1 MSKRKTPT
9 KKNISFESL
18 DSVDLKKEVDLKAG
32 TDAVQTKAAHIE
44 EQPKPKAKAPVKA
57 KAAPPKEKKEEL
69 IRVTVDIPKSE
80 HKRLKIAAMEA
91 DLKLYQYVLRII
103 RAEIGTK

>member
-1 MSKRKTPT
+1 MATKRKTGT

-32 TDAVQTKAAHIE
+32 TDAVQTTVEKVAPPA
-44 EQPKPKAKAPVKA
+44 KKAPEKVKP
-57 KAAPPKEKKEEL
+57 APPKEKKEEL

-91 DLKLYQYVLRII
+91 DLKLYQYVLKII
-103 RAEIGTK
+103 RAKIGKK

>member
-18 DSVDLKKEVDLKAG
+18 DSVDLKKEVNLKAG
-32 TDAVQTKAAHIE
+32 TDAVKTEVAPVE
-44 EQPKPKAKAPVKA
+44 EKPKAKSPVKD
-57 KAAPPKEKKEEL
+57 KPAPLKEKKEEL

>member
-32 TDAVQTKAAHIE
+32 TDAVQTKAAPIE
-44 EQPKPKAKAPVKA
+44 EKPKAPVKA
-57 KAAPPKEKKEEL
+57 KVAPPKEKKEEL

-91 DLKLYQYVLRII
+91 DLKLYQFVLRII
-103 RAEIGTK
+103 RAEIGMK